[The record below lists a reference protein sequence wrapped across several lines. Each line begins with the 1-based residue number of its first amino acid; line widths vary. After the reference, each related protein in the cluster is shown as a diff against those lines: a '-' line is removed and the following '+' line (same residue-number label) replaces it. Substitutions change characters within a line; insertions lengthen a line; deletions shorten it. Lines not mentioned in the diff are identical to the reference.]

1 MKDMPANNVV
11 SLAPNSRKEEAEAV
25 QARARVSL
33 EDALTSIGDDIGG
46 YAVVVFGRDGEAAT
60 GVCYQ
65 FLPWGRTPMA
75 TFVHDALAHHAAR
88 VSAKEDR
95 EDPDGGFVA

>member
-1 MKDMPANNVV
+1 MSSSIV
-11 SLAPNSRKEEAEAV
+11 SLVASSRKEEAEAV

-33 EDALTSIGDDIGG
+33 EAALGTIGEDIGG
-46 YAVVVFGRDGEAAT
+46 YAIVIFDRTGNAST
-60 GVCYQ
+60 GVCTQ

-75 TFVHDALAHHAAR
+75 TFTRDALVLHEPR
-88 VSAKEDR
+88 QCAKEDR

>member
-1 MKDMPANNVV
+1 MKDMRA
-11 SLAPNSRKEEAEAV
+11 SDIIAFAPNPRKGEAEAV

-33 EDALTSIGDDIGG
+33 EAALGTIGEDIGG
-46 YAVVVFGRDGEAAT
+46 YAIVVFDRTGNAST
-60 GVCYQ
+60 GVCTQ

-75 TFVHDALAHHAAR
+75 TFTRDALVLHEAR
-88 VSAKEDR
+88 QCAKEDR